1 MSISKYNAS
10 TGELTNLA
18 SGSRVWVGSESAYR
32 AEKSAGTLP
41 NNAII
46 CITDDEVDT
55 CHYSTDE
62 TFTGMYWIDG
72 KPIYRKCFSF
82 NLTATTAWYSDCK
95 ISNAN
100 VIKIYG
106 TLYHGDGALC
116 LPYPSGVDITQTI
129 ELLYSDS
136 MGVLIRTGVST
147 VVNEPVIIIIEY
159 TKTTD

>member
-62 TFTGMYWIDG
+62 TFTGMYWID
-72 KPIYRKCFSF
+72 KKKIYRRVFEISSPVPTSTT
-82 NLTATTAWYSDCK
+82 NLTSSQDCE
-95 ISNAN
+95 S
-100 VIKIYG
+100 
-106 TLYHGDGALC
+106 L
-116 LPYPSGVDITQTI
+116 
-129 ELLYSDS
+129 
-136 MGVLIRTGVST
+136 VSQGG
-147 VVNEPVIIIIEY
+147 EIIIDTNTIFPFPRTYSNFECQLRVAADHNIAFYRSDTSINYSKIICWVEY
-159 TKTTD
+159 TKTTDN